1 MSPTEENIN
10 TLQVRTQVL
19 LDNGETIV
27 LGGIYTQQT
36 SESVSKVPVLGDLP
50 VVGPLFR
57 TKGILDNRRELLIF
71 LTPRII
77 NPVLTAG

>member
-1 MSPTEENIN
+1 M
-10 TLQVRTQVL
+10 L

>member
-1 MSPTEENIN
+1 
-10 TLQVRTQVL
+10 VL

-36 SESVSKVPVLGDLP
+36 SESVSKVPFLGDLP

-57 TKGILDNRRELLIF
+57 TKGILDNRQELLIF